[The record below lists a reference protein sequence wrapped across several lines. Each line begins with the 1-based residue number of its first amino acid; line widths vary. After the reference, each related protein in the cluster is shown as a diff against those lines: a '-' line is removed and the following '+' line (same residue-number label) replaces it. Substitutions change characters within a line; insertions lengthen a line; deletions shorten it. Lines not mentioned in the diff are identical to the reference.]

1 MPVTLPE
8 SFLNLL
14 EQHILILFFIT
25 SVSSFVFAWILYNS
39 STAGIGRWIRLLG
52 WFFFTFFL
60 MYGLKILA
68 SLESSLT
75 FYVTIINQLLS
86 TTNNFLMF
94 LAAKELLSGN
104 IKVELDERKFF
115 LTSFIEQIRASV
127 PKSIIFLALVATL
140 LPIFQPVLES
150 LARDDYKWLV
160 EIMLRLPDAVFSA
173 ICFLYLGLA
182 FWVNITFL
190 HRRWVAFAGLLPTL
204 YYAITQI
211 PYVFNP
217 VFWVGD
223 KLRQYD
229 LVIFTTSLLLKAAI
243 FGTAYYLGCKI
254 LEVVTEI
261 RKKIDLVVN
270 TRKNFLSHTGIIES
284 IGKVLKAKSVTLF
297 IKMPSRSDGRVTRM
311 KWFEKYDREKDKHEL
326 IVPLTKF
333 PEVEEIFEKGEP
345 ENPRTDLGKFYNF
358 FPRRNA
364 EMVSIYF
371 PILFNGGVIGCL
383 EVELDEYAART
394 SVVIYQIQR
403 FVKGLSTA
411 VQSYRESLSL
421 KQATYKCAI
430 YQFENLKNGSEA
442 IARITETINDILSP
456 EGIRIFG
463 DIGFKKKDYFISN
476 KNHTELLRS
485 LNTSYIDGSDEELYE
500 SLTSEQKAELDSN
513 TLLLRDAP
521 LELTFEDSRPFGK
534 MFLLIKKNRDDINAP
549 TLGVY
554 PMHRRAIATVVSD
567 SLVDLARDYLN
578 KTLTDLGVEL
588 SQEPIQINQWFQAI
602 VKAAARVEILWTVG
616 TNPDQKGGFLGDEKN
631 IKIVSQNWNYV
642 AKETKQNLFSTEVD
656 SENTSRIITLR
667 LETTKQTFWFGVENP
682 NFGFEL
688 NFNSPWKNFLEH
700 LADIADAVLFKI
712 QARENQ
718 IENTSY
724 HAMATMATTTGTIVH
739 QLVNIAQSN
748 ETGFSALYEAIS
760 SERLVA
766 KGKTIKETNQKN
778 KLYKDLIFALKDSGE
793 QMIGLT
799 KAFRDIT
806 KFSEEKP
813 SNLLKACEEAQKVF
827 HIMLAQ
833 NEISTEIRV
842 DSQMMLD
849 VPFHIVSLTLA
860 NLFSNSKD
868 ALKNYDIDNRLI
880 QIIAREEQNTIIC
893 SFMDNGPGVPQ
904 SFQSS
909 LFTLGKTTKPAGSGW
924 GLYLIRRALL
934 ENSSEIELKSSEPG
948 HTEFTITFPKANDI
962 KIQINE
968 GDLI

>member
-1 MPVTLPE
+1 MSVILSE
-8 SFLNLL
+8 SFLKLL
-14 EQHILILFFIT
+14 EQHILSLFFIT

-60 MYGLKILA
+60 MYGFKILA
-68 SLESSLT
+68 ALEPSLE
-75 FYVTIINQLLS
+75 FYITIINQLLS

-104 IKVELDERKFF
+104 IKIELEERKFF
-115 LTSFIEQIRASV
+115 LASFIKQIRIYV
-127 PKSIIFLALVATL
+127 PRSIKILAMVATL
-140 LPIFQPVLES
+140 MPVFQPILEGF
-150 LARDDYKWLV
+150 ARENYKWLV
-160 EIMLRLPDAVFSA
+160 ETMLRLPDAVFSA
-173 ICFLYLGLA
+173 ICFIYLGLA

-190 HRRWVAFAGLLPTL
+190 HRRWVAFAGLLPTI
-204 YYAITQI
+204 YYAITQV

-217 VFWVGD
+217 VFFSVD
-223 KLRQYD
+223 KSAQYD
-229 LVIFTTSLLLKAAI
+229 LVIFTASLPLKAAV

-261 RKKIDLVVN
+261 RRKIDLVIN

-284 IGKVLKAKSVTLF
+284 IGKVLKANSVTLF
-297 IKMPSRSDGRVTRM
+297 IKMPSRSDKRVTRM
-311 KWFEKYDREKDKHEL
+311 KWFEKWDREKDKHEL
-326 IVPLTKF
+326 VVPLKEF

-345 ENPRTDLGKFYNF
+345 ESPRADLGNFYNF

-394 SVVIYQIQR
+394 SVAIYQIQR
-403 FVKGLSTA
+403 FLKGLSTA

-421 KQATYKCAI
+421 KQATYKCAT
-430 YQFENLKNGSEA
+430 YQFEDLKNGSEA
-442 IARITETINDILSP
+442 IVRITETINDILSP

-463 DIGFKKKDYFISN
+463 DIGFKKKNYFISN
-476 KNHTELLRS
+476 KNHNEFLKS
-485 LNTSYIDGSDEELYE
+485 LNTNYIDGSDDELYE
-500 SLTSEQKAELDSN
+500 SLTSEQKTELNSN
-513 TLLLRDAP
+513 NLLLRDAP
-521 LELTFEDSRPFGK
+521 LELTFEGSRPFGK

-554 PMHRRAIATVVSD
+554 PMHRRAIATVISD

-588 SQEPIQINQWFQAI
+588 SQEPIQINQWFQA
-602 VKAAARVEILWTVG
+602 VEKAAARVEILWTVV
-616 TNPDQKGGFLGDEKN
+616 TNPDQKDEFLGDKKN
-631 IKIVSQNWNYV
+631 IKIVNQHWNYV
-642 AKETKQNLFSTEVD
+642 VKETTQNLFSTEIGT
-656 SENTSRIITLR
+656 ENTSHVVTLR
-667 LETTKQTFWFGVENP
+667 LETTKQTFWFGIENP

-688 NFNSPWKNFLEH
+688 HFNSPWRNFLEH

-739 QLVNIAQSN
+739 QLVNMAQSN

-760 SERLVA
+760 SEKLVA
-766 KGKTIKETNQKN
+766 KGKTARETNQKN
-778 KLYKDLIFALKDSGE
+778 KLYKDLIFALKDTGE

-813 SNLLKACEEAQKVF
+813 CNLLRACEEAEKVF

-833 NEISTEIRV
+833 NEISTEIQV
-842 DSQMMLD
+842 NPQMMLD

-868 ALKNYDIDNRLI
+868 ALKNYDINNRLI
-880 QIIAREEQNTIIC
+880 QISAREKQNNIIC
-893 SFMDNGPGVPQ
+893 SFTDNGPGIPQ
-904 SFQSS
+904 NFQSN
-909 LFTLGKTTKPAGSGW
+909 LFALGKTTKPAGSGW
-924 GLYLIRRALL
+924 GLYLIRRALR
-934 ENSSEIELKSSEPG
+934 ENGSEIELKSSEPG
-948 HTEFTITFPKANDI
+948 HTEFRITFSKAKDI
-962 KIQINE
+962 KIQTIE